1 MVGLEV
7 LVVGIANW
15 TAILAIQLLQ
25 LRNWNSLE
33 ATLRTYF
40 VGRIVMGQVATLPFV
55 AAGIAVLSWGKSGLY
70 LLAAGVLLTILVTG
84 ANARILLVEINR

>member
-1 MVGLEV
+1 
-7 LVVGIANW
+7 
-15 TAILAIQLLQ
+15 
-25 LRNWNSLE
+25 
-33 ATLRTYF
+33 
-40 VGRIVMGQVATLPFV
+40 MGQVATLPFV